1 MLYSGKENS
10 VGVENVDRSGA
21 SEGED
26 EEQEQ
31 EEEENDDEDQA
42 MLD

>member
-1 MLYSGKENS
+1 L
-10 VGVENVDRSGA
+10 VGVENVDMSGA

-26 EEQEQ
+26 NEQ

-42 MLD
+42 MLK